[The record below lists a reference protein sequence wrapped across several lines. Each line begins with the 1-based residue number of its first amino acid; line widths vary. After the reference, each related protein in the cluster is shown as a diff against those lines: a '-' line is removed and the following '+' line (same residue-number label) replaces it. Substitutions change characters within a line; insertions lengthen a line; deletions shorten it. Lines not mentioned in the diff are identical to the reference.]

1 MGGTLDVTL
10 WWKPRCLKNLLK
22 RVIEAG
28 KDADNKNLNQL
39 FQPIFVQSHFKISAF
54 LTPLTFLVA
63 MNKKNNVQLL

>member
-1 MGGTLDVTL
+1 MSHFGGNPGAS
-10 WWKPRCLKNLLK
+10 KIFLLK

-28 KDADNKNLNQL
+28 KDADNKNLSQL